1 MILAAMQ
8 PYCFPYLGYYQLA
21 AGVDHFVFLD
31 DAAFIR
37 RGHIHRNTL
46 LQNGRPWHYTL
57 PVAAASQ
64 NRPINRHHF
73 AGGFARFLLQLRHAY
88 ARAPFRDDVIA
99 LVAAT
104 CRPEDGNVAE
114 VCEASVRNVFDYLG
128 LHFTASRASSLD
140 VEGRGAERILALC
153 RHFGAGT
160 YHNAPGGR
168 ALYSTTQF
176 AARGIELR
184 FVQPAF
190 PAYRQPGMETFMP
203 GLSMIDVLMNN
214 PPPVV
219 RGMLAAARLEAA

>member
-21 AGVDHFVFLD
+21 AGADHFVFLD

-57 PVAAASQ
+57 SVAAASQ
-64 NRPINRHHF
+64 NRPINQHHF

-128 LHFTASRASSLD
+128 LPFAASRASSLD
-140 VEGRGAERILALC
+140 VEGVVP
-153 RHFGAGT
+153 
-160 YHNAPGGR
+160 NASWHCAATSAP
-168 ALYSTTQF
+168 APTT
-176 AARGIELR
+176 
-184 FVQPAF
+184 
-190 PAYRQPGMETFMP
+190 T
-203 GLSMIDVLMNN
+203 
-214 PPPVV
+214 PPVD
-219 RGMLAAARLEAA
+219 ARFTPLRNSPRRESHCGSCSRSFQPIANSERKSSCPACP